1 MSDVYLLLTP
11 VLTLLIVALVGFVG
25 CDIVFGLD
33 RVDDPL
39 NPRNLQLTPDNMRID
54 LTWSPPSNGMPD
66 GYTVERGDQP
76 NSFPFD
82 RDVGLTTSFSDTTD
96 IVNGMTYYYRVA
108 ALRGGSVAGRSE
120 ERMVVAG
127 YTGLT
132 ALVTGITIGSLR
144 SDFTGF
150 VGMGFQV
157 AGAPLKVS
165 RLGRFKVPGNSRTH
179 LLKLVDAATMA
190 DVPGGSV
197 TVDMS
202 STATAMAFVY
212 VDLAAPIILAAAAE
226 YFLISQEQT
235 GMDDWFD
242 SNTKVT
248 TTNVVTHVFAVNGDG
263 AGNYSRS
270 PVNEFIYGPVDLQY

>member
-1 MSDVYLLLTP
+1 MSDVYLILTP

-54 LTWSPPSNGMPD
+54 LTWDHPSNGMPS
-66 GYTVERGDQP
+66 GYKVERGDQP
-76 NSFPFD
+76 NSFPLQ
-82 RDVGLTTSFSDTTD
+82 RDVGLVTSFSDTTD

-108 ALRGGSVAGRSE
+108 AFRDGSVAGYSE
-120 ERMVVAG
+120 EKMVVAG

-157 AGAPLKVS
+157 AGAPLTVS
-165 RLGRFKVPGNSRTH
+165 RLGRFKAPGNSRTH
-179 LLKLVDAATMA
+179 VLKLVDAATMA

-212 VDLAAPIILAAAAE
+212 VDLPAAVTLAAGAE

-242 SNTKVT
+242 SNTKIS
-248 TTNVVTHVFAVNGDG
+248 TTNVVTRVFAVNGDG
-263 AGNYSRS
+263 AGNYTRASLNDFVYV
-270 PVNEFIYGPVDLQY
+270 PLDLQY